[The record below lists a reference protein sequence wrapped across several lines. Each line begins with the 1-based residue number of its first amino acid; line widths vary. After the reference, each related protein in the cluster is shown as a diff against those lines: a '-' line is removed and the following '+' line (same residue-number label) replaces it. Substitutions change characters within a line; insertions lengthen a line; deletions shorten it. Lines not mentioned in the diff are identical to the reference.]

1 MPDTL
6 PDLNL
11 LAAFEALSIE
21 RSVTGAARRQGIGQ
35 PAMSAALARLR
46 RLFGDELFV
55 RVGPAMQPTPRAE
68 LLGPRIAEAL
78 ALIRATLGSDAAFS
92 PRTATRIVT
101 IAASDSVTLALG
113 PAILALLRREAPG
126 VDLRI
131 IGLDKREVAP
141 MLDRGEADL
150 VIGTFQ
156 RPAPRLVSTTL
167 YRERFIGIARQR
179 HPLLAA
185 PVTLEAWLAVPHALF
200 TLQRDM
206 RGEIDEALARRGQ
219 ARRVA
224 LSVSHLLT
232 LPALLAAS
240 DLVAAVPSRLAP
252 LLAGQGMASFALP
265 IAVEEWRVVMLSSP
279 AMRRDKAALWLR
291 DLVRRAAALPSPVT
305 SRSGQGRAG
314 YDGAALR

>member
-11 LAAFEALSIE
+11 LAAFEAVYVE
-21 RSVTGAARRQGIGQ
+21 RSVTAAARRQGIGQ

-46 RLFGDELFV
+46 RLFDDELFV
-55 RVGPAMQPTPRAE
+55 RVGAAMQPTPRAE
-68 LLGPRIAEAL
+68 ALGPRIAEAL
-78 ALIRATLGSDAAFS
+78 GLLRTTLGSDAAFD
-92 PRTATRIVT
+92 PRTATRIFT
-101 IAASDSVTLALG
+101 IAASDSVTLAVG
-113 PAILALLRREAPG
+113 PAILALVRRKAPG

-131 IGLDKREVAP
+131 VGPDKREAATL
-141 MLDRGEADL
+141 LDRGEADL

-185 PVTLEAWLAVPHALF
+185 PITLDAWLGFPHALF

-206 RGEIDEALARRGQ
+206 RGEIDEVLARRGRE
-219 ARRVA
+219 RRVA

-232 LPALLAAS
+232 LPALLAAT

-252 LLAGQGMASFALP
+252 LLAGQGVGEFPLP
-265 IAVEEWRVVMLSSP
+265 IAVEEWRVLMLSSP
-279 AMRRDKAALWLR
+279 AMRRDKAGLWLR
-291 DLVRRAAALPSPVT
+291 DLVRRAAAPP
-305 SRSGQGRAG
+305 RPGR
-314 YDGAALR
+314 